1 MNTQMSLYQ
10 RSALTVLTLLLLGCL
25 TTPPVMAETR
35 YVKPS
40 LVITMRQGKTNTSK
54 LITTVPLGTPVELV
68 RGDKNWAYVRLQNGV
83 EGWVRNRY
91 LSDTPILPPG
101 TLNNEEDGK
110 AGPMDIPMRLQELTE
125 DNNRLK
131 EEIVICTTDKATLA
145 DKYQTLKED
154 PEGIL
159 QVKTSLSDAQQQIKA
174 LQAQLATVQIENTVL
189 KKNESIKWFI
199 TGSSVLLI
207 GWLIGRLTSN
217 SRKKK
222 PSLL

>member
-1 MNTQMSLYQ
+1 MNIQLPPYQ
-10 RSALTVLTLLLLGCL
+10 RPAFAALTLLLLGCL

-40 LVITMRQGKTNTSK
+40 LVITMRQGKTNTSR
-54 LITTVPLGTPVELV
+54 LVTTVSLGTPVELV
-68 RGDKNWAYVRLQNGV
+68 RGEKDWSYIRLQNGV
-83 EGWVRNRY
+83 EGWVRSRY
-91 LSDTPILPPG
+91 LSDTPILPPN
-101 TLNNEEDGK
+101 TLKNEADSK
-110 AGPMDIPMRLQELTE
+110 TAPLDIPMRLKELTE
-125 DNNRLK
+125 ENNRLK
-131 EEIVICTTDKATLA
+131 EEIVICTTDRATLA
-145 DKYQTLKED
+145 DKYHTLTEE
-154 PEGIL
+154 PEGVL

-189 KKNESIKWFI
+189 KKNESIKWFV